1 MYLFA
6 ATAALL
12 LGPVCYHFL
21 RRYRRL
27 NRALDIGVTAVAT
40 IMALFFLPHAVEA
53 GGWIAVAFTAA
64 GVLGPSLAEIGLRRG
79 VRQVHVMTLIVTIL
93 GLGAH
98 TMVDGAAIAAVG
110 SDAAENALG
119 VGIVL
124 HRIPI
129 GLAVWWLVRT
139 GFGKM
144 PAIGAIGLMAAATI
158 AGYAVG
164 AEIAEFATGE
174 HLAWLTAFVAGSIL
188 HLTFHRLPFFG
199 GHSH

>member
-1 MYLFA
+1 MYLA
-6 ATAALL
+6 AVIVALL

-21 RRYRRL
+21 RRYSRL
-27 NRALDIGVTAVAT
+27 NRALEIGVTAVAT
-40 IMALFFLPHAVEA
+40 IMALFFLPHAIA
-53 GGWIAVAFTAA
+53 DGGWISLVFTGA
-64 GVLGPSLAEIGLRRG
+64 GILGPSLAEIGLRRG
-79 VRQVHVMTLIVTIL
+79 VREVHVLILILTIL

-110 SDAAENALG
+110 SNAAGKALV

-124 HRIPI
+124 HRFPV

-139 GFGKM
+139 GLGKG
-144 PAIGAIGLMAAATI
+144 PAVGAIMLMVGATI
-158 AGYAVG
+158 AGYIVG
-164 AEIAEFATGE
+164 GEIFEFATGQ

-188 HLTFHRLPFFG
+188 HLTFHRLPIFG